1 MMLIGIIVLTA
12 LVSAQGFRDN
22 VLLNKLSFNP
32 HKINYHREYYRVFSH
47 GLVHADWMH
56 LGVNMFVL
64 YMFANSL
71 ENQLS
76 NNAHLLNGTFLF
88 TLLYVTA
95 LPVSSAVSY
104 KKHKDN
110 PYYTA
115 IGASGAV
122 SAVVFANIFYDPWN
136 LLYFFGIIPIPGIIF
151 GAGYLYYSYYMS
163 RKNID
168 NVGHD
173 AHFWGAVYGFIF
185 PVLIH
190 PGSIFDFIS
199 KLNPF

>member
-1 MMLIGIIVLTA
+1 
-12 LVSAQGFRDN
+12 
-22 VLLNKLSFNP
+22 
-32 HKINYHREYYRVFSH
+32 
-47 GLVHADWMH
+47 
-56 LGVNMFVL
+56 
-64 YMFANSL
+64 MFANSL
-71 ENQLS
+71 QHQFSYNV
-76 NNAHLLNGTFLF
+76 HILNGTFLF

-104 KKHKDN
+104 RKHKDN

-190 PGSIFDFIS
+190 PLSIFDFIS